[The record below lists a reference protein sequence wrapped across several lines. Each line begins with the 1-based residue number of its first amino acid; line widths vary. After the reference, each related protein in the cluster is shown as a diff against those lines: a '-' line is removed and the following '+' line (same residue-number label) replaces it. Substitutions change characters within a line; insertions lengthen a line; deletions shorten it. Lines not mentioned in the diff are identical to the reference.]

1 MPLWKF
7 RNGIYA
13 SIISPLFLLVELLNG
28 IIQKDE
34 QKERK
39 TKRRKKE
46 GKKRRMFDTLCKHS
60 VNSGKTKKYRA
71 WAQVLQRVY
80 SIVT

>member
-1 MPLWKF
+1 ME
-7 RNGIYA
+7 
-13 SIISPLFLLVELLNG
+13 V
-28 IIQKDE
+28 QKWNLCKHHLSTIPTCRVTKWHYSE
-34 QKERK
+34 RRKERK

-60 VNSGKTKKYRA
+60 VNSGKTKKYRT